1 MNATINLEKEH
12 FPVLLDELIS
22 IISPLYG
29 GSFIDCTFGHGG
41 YSKKILENK
50 SNKVFAIDRDLKSL
64 KIAEKLKKQFIN
76 RLNFEI
82 NTFSKIGNIKI
93 EKKNIKAIIFDLGY
107 SLSQIKDPTKG
118 LSFNHKGKL
127 NMKMG
132 LNNYS
137 AHEVINNLSEDSLI
151 KVFKTFG
158 EEKMSKKIAKKI
170 IIERK
175 KKNILNEDLVKI
187 IDEVKKFRKTKV
199 HNSTK
204 IFQSLRIFVNKEI
217 SELIYGLINSFKILP
232 IGSIIA
238 VITFHSI
245 EDKIVKF
252 FFRHY
257 SEDKKTSRYLPDQ
270 KSPNKLFK
278 LIKKKPIL
286 PSLSEISK
294 NPSSRSAKLRYG
306 IKINNT
312 NNFEEF
318 LNKFKY
324 LIEIENLNKKL
335 WKKFIL

>member
-29 GSFIDCTFGHGG
+29 GSFIDCTFGNGG

-170 IIERK
+170 IIERE

-232 IGSIIA
+232 TGSIIA

-324 LIEIENLNKKL
+324 LIEIENLSKKL
-335 WKKFIL
+335 